1 MQLLFYSQMT
11 DFPFWVQKYKAQMTN
26 IPFWVRF
33 FFDLKFE
40 IASFVQSGKTKS
52 LTEPILEPKSAT

>member
-1 MQLLFYSQMT
+1 MQLLFYYQMT

-33 FFDLKFE
+33 CFDLKFE
-40 IASFVQSGKTKS
+40 IASFVHFLAGR
-52 LTEPILEPKSAT
+52 IL

>member
-33 FFDLKFE
+33 CFDTKYE
-40 IASFVQSGKTKS
+40 IASCVRY
-52 LTEPILEPKSAT
+52 

>member
-1 MQLLFYSQMT
+1 MQLLFYFQMT

-33 FFDLKFE
+33 SFDLKFA
-40 IASFVQSGKTKS
+40 IASFVRS
-52 LTEPILEPKSAT
+52 